1 MPMRRAEG
9 FTLLELLV
17 ALAVFSLAALAL
29 LNLGGEGARSA
40 AIVESRLLADIVA
53 ENRAIES
60 LYQPLA
66 MLQSVREGEDDQGD
80 RAWHWRRE
88 MAATEDGLW
97 RIRVQV
103 REAGSRQ
110 VVAERELLRTAR

>member
-1 MPMRRAEG
+1 MRHAEG

-40 AIVESRLLADIVA
+40 AIVEGRLLADIVA

-60 LYQPLA
+60 LYQPLSA
-66 MLQSVREGEDDQGD
+66 LQAAREGEDRQGD
-80 RAWHWRRE
+80 RAWQWRRE
-88 MAATEDGLW
+88 ISSAEDGLW

-103 REAGSRQ
+103 QEAGTRQ
-110 VVAERELLRTAR
+110 IIAERELLRTER